1 LGERS
6 IDVQISANCKFV
18 AISIYNLTMFPLAW
32 AIKLECPHCGRIGT
46 AMVSDDG
53 ADGKVRIDGL
63 PLGFVVVQRAAP
75 AARDDVRCSTCNSSA
90 LK

>member
-1 LGERS
+1 MQPS
-6 IDVQISANCKFV
+6 VIQSWTNYKSV
-18 AISIYNLTMFPLAW
+18 AISIYTLTMFPLAW

-63 PLGFVVVQRAAP
+63 SLGFVVVQRAAP

>member
-1 LGERS
+1 
-6 IDVQISANCKFV
+6 VQTLANYKSV

-53 ADGKVRIDGL
+53 ADGHVRIDGL
-63 PLGFVVVQRAAP
+63 SPGFVVVQRAAP